1 MTEPGGTEPT
11 AEPAGRLSA
20 NGARVTEPGGA
31 SPTALVSDREP
42 GRAAPSEG
50 SRRTAAVA
58 AAVLGALLVAV
69 AAVVTPWH
77 PLPGGR
83 IAADPALDFT
93 RDQIARSEA
102 FTAALDPPAYT
113 SLVVGLVVVL
123 VLGLTPWGARLL
135 GLVTGSRR
143 STADVPLWRRTVRVA
158 AVAVVLSMLT
168 RLIELPFE
176 AWSES
181 VLRRYHL
188 STQSWGSWLTDQ
200 LTGFGVSLV
209 IWIVALVGLHLLI
222 HRFPRHWWA
231 AAAAG
236 GFLLV
241 TAVSYAYPVVVEP
254 LFNSFSSMPAG
265 PLRTD
270 LLRMARAD
278 GVPVRDV
285 LVADASKRTT
295 TLNAYVS
302 GFGSTRRVV
311 VYDTLL
317 VSESRKEVEAVVAHE
332 LGHAKRNDVLTGTL
346 VGGIGVAAGACVLY
360 LVMTSPRLLRRAGVR
375 SAADPRSTALL
386 LAAVTV
392 LTQIAGPAENL
403 ISRRIEARA
412 DVHSLDLTR
421 DPATFTAMQRSLSVS
436 DLDDLSPNP
445 FAYALWNTHPSG
457 PQRIAM
463 GRAWARLHHVPV
475 PPPARR

>member
-1 MTEPGGTEPT
+1 
-11 AEPAGRLSA
+11 
-20 NGARVTEPGGA
+20 VTEPGGA
-31 SPTALVSDREP
+31 SPSALASDREP
-42 GRAAPSEG
+42 GRAAPSDG
-50 SRRTAAVA
+50 SRRAAAVA

-69 AAVVTPWH
+69 VAVVTPWH

-102 FTAALDPPAYT
+102 FSAALDPPAYA

-123 VLGLTPWGARLL
+123 ALGLTPWGARLL
-135 GLVTGSRR
+135 GLVTGARR
-143 STADVPLWRRTVRVA
+143 SAVAGASVPLWRRTVRVV
-158 AVAVVLSMLT
+158 AVAFVLSALT
-168 RLIELPFE
+168 QLIAVPFA

-254 LFNSFSSMPAG
+254 LFNSFTSMRAG
-265 PLRTD
+265 PLRTN
-270 LLRMARAD
+270 LLRMARED

-285 LVADASKRTT
+285 LVADASKRTA

-302 GFGSTRRVV
+302 GFGSTRRIV

-317 VSESRKEVEAVVAHE
+317 ASESPKEVEAVIAHE

-360 LVMTSPRLLRRAGVR
+360 LAMTSPRLLRRAGVR
-375 SAADPRSTALL
+375 SAADPRSIALL
-386 LAAVTV
+386 LATVTV
-392 LTQIAGPAENL
+392 LAQIAGPAENL

-412 DVHSLDLTR
+412 DVHSLNLTR
-421 DPATFTAMQRSLSVS
+421 DPATFTAMQRSLSLS

-457 PQRIAM
+457 PERIAM
-463 GRAWARLHHVPV
+463 GRAWARLHHLPV
-475 PPPARR
+475 PPPVRH

>member
-1 MTEPGGTEPT
+1 MT
-11 AEPAGRLSA
+11 A
-20 NGARVTEPGGA
+20 PGGA
-31 SPTALVSDREP
+31 ERTAPPATASDREP
-42 GRAAPSEG
+42 GRGRPSRG
-50 SRRTAAVA
+50 SRQAAAVA

-69 AAVVTPWH
+69 AAMVTPWH

-83 IAADPALDFT
+83 IAADPTLDFT

-102 FTAALDPPAYT
+102 FTAALDPPAYA
-113 SLVVGLVVVL
+113 SLVAGLVVVL
-123 VLGLTPWGARLL
+123 ALGLTSWGARLL

-143 STADVPLWRRTVRVA
+143 SAAMGESVPLWRRTVRVV
-158 AVAVVLSMLT
+158 AVAVVLSALT
-168 RLIELPFE
+168 QLIALPFT

-188 STQSWGSWLTDQ
+188 STQNWGSWLTDQ

-209 IWIVALVGLHLLI
+209 IWTVALVGLHLLI

-254 LFNSFSSMPAG
+254 LFNSFTSMPAG

-270 LLRMARAD
+270 LLRMARTD

-302 GFGSTRRVV
+302 GFGSTRRIV

-317 VSESRKEVEAVVAHE
+317 VSESPKEVEAVVAHE

-386 LAAVTV
+386 LATVTA
-392 LTQIAGPAENL
+392 LTQLSGPAQNL
-403 ISRRIEARA
+403 VSRRIEARA

-457 PQRIAM
+457 PERIAM
-463 GRAWARLHHVPV
+463 GRAWARLHHVPE
-475 PPPARR
+475 PPPVRP